1 MVTYVSMIRGINIG
15 GKKVK
20 MDRLEELYRSLDFED
35 IKNYIQSGN
44 VIFESK
50 EFDKIKLSHII
61 EKEIAEIFDF
71 DVKVLISKK
80 WNDECNKW
88 KSIQTRGY

>member
-1 MVTYVSMIRGINIG
+1 
-15 GKKVK
+15 
-20 MDRLEELYRSLDFED
+20 MDRLKELYRSLDFED
-35 IKNYIQSGN
+35 IKTYIQSGN
-44 VIFESK
+44 VIFENK

-80 WNDECNKW
+80 
-88 KSIQTRGY
+88 